1 MSVLKFSQNETLSL
15 DQIRSPVERERDHFM
30 KSAAKWQME
39 YLKMK
44 KERDNLIELLKFHHV
59 PKTKTKISDWLNS

>member
-1 MSVLKFSQNETLSL
+1 MSVLKFDQKEILSV
-15 DQIRSPVERERDHFM
+15 DNIRSPIERERDHFM

-44 KERDNLIELLKFHHV
+44 KERDDLLVLLKFHHDAKMKHV
-59 PKTKTKISDWLNS
+59 GGLHS

>member
-1 MSVLKFSQNETLSL
+1 MSVLKFSQNETLL
-15 DQIRSPVERERDHFM
+15 LGQVRSPVERERDHFM

-44 KERDNLIELLKFHHV
+44 KERDNLIELLKFHHAA
-59 PKTKTKISDWLNS
+59 KIQISEGLHS

>member
-1 MSVLKFSQNETLSL
+1 MSMLKLSHNETLSL
-15 DQIRSPVERERDHFM
+15 DPVRSPVERERDHFM

-44 KERDNLIELLKFHHV
+44 KERDNLLELLKFHHV
-59 PKTKTKISDWLNS
+59 AKIQINEGLHS